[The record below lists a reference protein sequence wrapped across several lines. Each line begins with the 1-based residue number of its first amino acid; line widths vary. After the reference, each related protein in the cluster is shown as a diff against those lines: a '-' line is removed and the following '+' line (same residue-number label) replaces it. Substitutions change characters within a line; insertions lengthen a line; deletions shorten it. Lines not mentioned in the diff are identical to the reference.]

1 MKVIPKQIQPG
12 KVLIMA
18 GCYEGD
24 IENTAW
30 LIARGSTPQPLPVY
44 TCNAEETDTRL
55 WLHCRHTEC
64 RKILILSPDTDI
76 YHIGLPLIH
85 RENNIMVLIN
95 MYNSR
100 DLCYLHLPSLV
111 KALENDPDLSYLQ
124 PILLPKIMQTLFV
137 VTGSD
142 YTNFFS
148 GIGKATFLRYFFQH

>member
-1 MKVIPKQIQPG
+1 MEDIINCRNCKHILVIVLAKYYMKVISKQIQPG

-18 GCYEGD
+18 GCYNGD
-24 IENTAW
+24 LEDTAW
-30 LIARGSTPQPLPVY
+30 LIARDSTPQPLPVY

-85 RENNIMVLIN
+85 RENNIMVRIN

-111 KALENDPDLSYLQ
+111 KALKMTLNYHTFNLFCY
-124 PILLPKIMQTLFV
+124 PK
-137 VTGSD
+137 
-142 YTNFFS
+142 
-148 GIGKATFLRYFFQH
+148 